1 MASRPVA
8 NGNIS
13 FGLVSIPVKLFSA
26 ARSKSVS
33 FNLLHEKDRS
43 RIQQKIYCLVDDA
56 IIDRSELVRGYEIEK
71 GRYVVFTD
79 EELKNLEASGSDHA
93 IEITEFL
100 PLREVDPVYFEESYF
115 LESDRGSGKA
125 YRLLTMQ
132 WRQANALRSA
142 AT

>member
-1 MASRPVA
+1 MLGVAGPVWPRWGWRNPSMASRPIG

-33 FNLLHEKDRS
+33 FNLLHGKDRS
-43 RIQQKIYCLVDDA
+43 RIQQKIYCPVDDA

-71 GRYVVFTD
+71 GRFVVFTD

-100 PLREVDPVYFEESYF
+100 PLREVDPVYFEESYV
-115 LESDRGSGKA
+115 
-125 YRLLTMQ
+125 
-132 WRQANALRSA
+132 
-142 AT
+142 